1 MNPTSNLALA
11 LLASLALGACMV
23 PATRYEEARSAI
35 LVEQEAHRRTQSRL
49 SDVSR
54 KLDELHASL
63 AEREKKLES
72 VEAELAEEKLAAD
85 VAGAERRFATE
96 IVEQLRGELG
106 RTGDHLRE
114 VAGQKAELA
123 QALDAA
129 EGRARR
135 LAQCETEAADNAAI
149 ARDLALALGPQI
161 KSGELE
167 LSVAE
172 GKPVIRIASSE
183 LTGEVVQETG
193 QKLVAA
199 LASVTQRHGASRVKI
214 RETGAGIAAEES
226 AKRLRG
232 VSDALVKAGLGSARV
247 ELSPAA
253 EPGEGA
259 PMLELSVFSSD
270 DAPSD

>member
-1 MNPTSNLALA
+1 M
-11 LLASLALGACMV
+11 LASLALGACMV

-63 AEREKKLES
+63 AEREKKLERL
-72 VEAELAEEKLAAD
+72 EADLAEEKLAAE
-85 VAGAERRFATE
+85 VAGTERRFATE

-114 VAGQKAELA
+114 LAGEKSKLA
-123 QALDAA
+123 LALDAA
-129 EGRARR
+129 EERARQ
-135 LAQCETEAADNAAI
+135 LGQCEAEAADNAAI

-161 KSGELE
+161 KSGEVE
-167 LSVAE
+167 LAVVE
-172 GKPVIRIASSE
+172 GKPLIRIASSE
-183 LTGEVVQETG
+183 LSGEVVQEIG
-193 QKLVAA
+193 QKVVGA
-199 LASVTQRHGASRVKI
+199 LANVTQRHRASRVKI
-214 RETGAGIAAEES
+214 RETGADVAAEES

-253 EPGEGA
+253 EPGKGA
-259 PMLELSVFSSD
+259 AMLELSVFSAD